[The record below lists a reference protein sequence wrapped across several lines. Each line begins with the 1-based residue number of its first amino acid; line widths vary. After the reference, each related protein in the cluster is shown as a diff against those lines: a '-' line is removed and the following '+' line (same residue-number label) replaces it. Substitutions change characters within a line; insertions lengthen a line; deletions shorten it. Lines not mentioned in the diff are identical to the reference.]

1 MYANASLFNINVSI
15 LLSSMLEGLEANY
28 SWKLG
33 DNCICKLKSN
43 KVLHPHIASKKV
55 VSHLEIPDLDL
66 LS

>member
-1 MYANASLFNINVSI
+1 MSI
-15 LLSSMLEGLEANY
+15 LLSLVSECLEANY
-28 SWKLG
+28 YWKLW

-55 VSHLEIPDLDL
+55 VAHLEIPDVDL